1 MKPEGEV
8 TNSCKANTGCKHT
21 ASAANPL
28 QKKTKKKQKLK
39 IDDVH
44 CGLALVCYL
53 LFATFMCEKQLN
65 SGFHS
70 GDGLLFLLVQI
81 EQIVLVLKC

>member
-1 MKPEGEV
+1 MMFIV
-8 TNSCKANTGCKHT
+8 V
-21 ASAANPL
+21 L
-28 QKKTKKKQKLK
+28 
-39 IDDVH
+39 
-44 CGLALVCYL
+44 L
-53 LFATFMCEKQLN
+53 LFATFMCEKRLH

>member
-8 TNSCKANTGCKHT
+8 TNSCTANTGCKHT
-21 ASAANPL
+21 RSHSPPN
-28 QKKTKKKQKLK
+28 KTKQNQKLK
-39 IDDVH
+39 IDDVQ

-53 LFATFMCEKQLN
+53 LFATFMCEKQLH